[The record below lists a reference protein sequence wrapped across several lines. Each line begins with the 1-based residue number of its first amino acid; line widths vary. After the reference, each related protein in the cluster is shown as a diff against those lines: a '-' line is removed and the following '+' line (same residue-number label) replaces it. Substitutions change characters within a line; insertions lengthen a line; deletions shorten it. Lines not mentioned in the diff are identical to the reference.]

1 MKFAQLSFFLILFSS
16 NISFAENK
24 LKTAVEETLETNTQS
39 IKSQQNVD
47 EYADDTRDMLH
58 QYRSTLR
65 KIDSLKTYND
75 QLDKLTAKQL
85 ETTDSLSAQINSIA
99 ETRQNIVPLL
109 LRMIEVLEEFISLD
123 APFLQEERLARID
136 LLKTMMDRP
145 DVSLP
150 DKYRRIMEAYQIE
163 MEYGRTIDTMTETI
177 TSNDT
182 PTTVEILRIGRLS
195 IFYQTLDG
203 KESGYWDKQEKQ
215 WNPLTDDYNRS
226 IAQGI
231 LIAKKQAP
239 PDLIKLPVTAPE
251 EIILEENTVEGN
263 TREEIK

>member
-1 MKFAQLSFFLILFSS
+1 MKFAQLLFLLMFSS
-16 NISFAENK
+16 SVSSAENK

-39 IKSQQNVD
+39 IKSQQNID
-47 EYADDTRDMLH
+47 EYADDTKDMLH
-58 QYRSTLR
+58 QYRTTLR
-65 KIDSLKTYND
+65 KTDSLVIYNH
-75 QLDKLTAKQL
+75 QLEKLTAKQL
-85 ETTDSLSAQINSIA
+85 ETADSLSAQINSIA

-123 APFLQEERLARID
+123 APFLQEERLVRID
-136 LLKTMMDRP
+136 LIKSMMDRP

-163 MEYGRTIDTMTETI
+163 MEYGRSIDTMTETI
-177 TSNDT
+177 TINNTSS
-182 PTTVEILRIGRLS
+182 TVEILRIGRLS

-203 KESGYWDKQEKQ
+203 KESGYWDKHEKQ
-215 WNPLTDDYNRS
+215 WSPLSGDYNRS

-239 PDLIKLPVTAPE
+239 PDLIKLPITAPGR
-251 EIILEENTVEGN
+251 NHHG
-263 TREEIK
+263 R

>member
-1 MKFAQLSFFLILFSS
+1 MKFAQLSFFLLMFSA

-47 EYADDTRDMLH
+47 EYADDTKDMLH
-58 QYRSTLR
+58 QYRTTLR
-65 KIDSLKTYND
+65 KIDSLKIYNN
-75 QLDKLTAKQL
+75 QLEKLTEKQL
-85 ETTDSLSAQINSIA
+85 ETADSLSDQINSIA

-109 LRMIEVLEEFISLD
+109 LRMIEVLEEFVSID

-136 LLKTMMDRP
+136 LIKGMMDRP

-177 TSNDT
+177 TINNT
-182 PTTVEILRIGRLS
+182 PVTVEVLRIGRLS
-195 IFYQTLDG
+195 IYYQTLDA
-203 KESGYWDKQEKQ
+203 KESGFWSKQEKQ
-215 WNPLTDDYNRS
+215 WIVLTDDYNRS

-231 LIAKKQAP
+231 QIAKKQAP
-239 PDLIKLPVTAPE
+239 PDLIKLPITAPE
-251 EIILEENTVEGN
+251 QIILNEITMEEN
-263 TREEIK
+263 K

>member
-1 MKFAQLSFFLILFSS
+1 MKFAQLSFFLLMFSS

-47 EYADDTRDMLH
+47 EYADDTKDMLH
-58 QYRSTLR
+58 QYQTTLH
-65 KIDSLKTYND
+65 KIDSLNIYND
-75 QLDKLTAKQL
+75 QLEKLTAKQL
-85 ETTDSLSAQINSIA
+85 ETADSLSAQINSIA

-136 LLKTMMDRP
+136 LIKNMMDRP
-145 DVSLP
+145 DVTLP

-177 TSNDT
+177 MISNS
-182 PTTVEILRIGRLS
+182 PITVDILRIGRLS

-215 WNPLTDDYNRS
+215 WSPLTDDYNRS

-231 LIAKKQAP
+231 LIAKKQSP

-251 EIILEENTVEGN
+251 IIIMEGN

>member
-1 MKFAQLSFFLILFSS
+1 MKFAQLLFFLLMFSS

-24 LKTAVEETLETNTQS
+24 LNIAVEETLEANTQAS
-39 IKSQQNVD
+39 KSQLNID
-47 EYADDTRDMLH
+47 EYADDTKDMLQ
-58 QYRSTLR
+58 QYRSILH
-65 KIDSLKTYND
+65 KIDNLKTYND
-75 QLDKLTAKQL
+75 QLEKQTTKQL
-85 ETTDSLSAQINSIA
+85 ETVTSIAEQINSIA
-99 ETRQNIVPLL
+99 ETQQNIVPLL
-109 LRMIEVLEEFISLD
+109 LRMIEVLEKFVSID

-136 LLKTMMDRP
+136 LIKGMMDRP

-177 TSNDT
+177 NTNNTSS
-182 PTTVEILRIGRLS
+182 TVEILRIGRLS

-203 KESGYWDKQEKQ
+203 KESGFWDKQEKQ
-215 WNPLTDDYNRS
+215 WSPLSDDYNRS

-239 PDLIKLPVTAPE
+239 PDLIKLPITAPE
-251 EIILEENTVEGN
+251 EINDQT
-263 TREEIK
+263 K